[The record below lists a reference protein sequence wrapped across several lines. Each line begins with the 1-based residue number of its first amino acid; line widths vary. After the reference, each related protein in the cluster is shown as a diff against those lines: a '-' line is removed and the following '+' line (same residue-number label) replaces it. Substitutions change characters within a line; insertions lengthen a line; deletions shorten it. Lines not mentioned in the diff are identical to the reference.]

1 MKPAETI
8 VSLIELARGERRYSL
23 ESRETE
29 EVLNLTLAL
38 LSELGVAF
46 DRIDRLER
54 VLAERTGI
62 PLNELRAIDYPDGPA
77 AEEREDA
84 MNALIAR
91 VLRIRLDPR
100 ARVASPTTS

>member
-1 MKPAETI
+1 VKSAEVI

-29 EVLNLTLAL
+29 EVLNMALAL
-38 LSELGVAF
+38 LTELGVAF

-54 VLAERTGI
+54 VVAERTGI
-62 PLNELRAIDYPDGPA
+62 ALADLRATDYTDGPEA
-77 AEEREDA
+77 QEREDA

-100 ARVASPTTS
+100 ARGTQQT

>member
-29 EVLNLTLAL
+29 EVLNLALAL

-54 VLAERTGI
+54 VVAERTGM
-62 PLNELRAIDYPDGPA
+62 PLAELRAIDYPDGAA

-100 ARVASPTTS
+100 ARVTSER